1 MTIDPVVLAAE
12 LIACPSVTPAS
23 GEVFDVLERALAP
36 LGFTCHRWVMGE
48 APDGPTE
55 NMVAIRGDGGPHF
68 GFAGHLDVVPPGD
81 GWSVEP
87 FAGEVVDGVLVGRG
101 ANDMKSAIAAYVAA
115 LSRIEQGAGT
125 LSLLITGDEE
135 SYATYGTPRI
145 IDWLNERS
153 IRPDMILI
161 GEPTSVDR
169 LGDTVKIGR
178 RGSVNM
184 WIEVP
189 GVQGHVAYPH
199 RATNPIPPLAR
210 VVAALEAVHLD
221 DGTDVFPPSNLEF
234 TGIDTPTHAS
244 NVIPGCAT
252 AQLNIR
258 FNNLQK
264 GADLVKMVE
273 EIAEREAPGAK
284 IRARISGE
292 AFLTPPG
299 PLYDVIVEAIEEE
312 TGQKPELSTSGGTSD
327 GRFLI
332 QLCPV
337 VDFGLPNATMHKLD
351 EHAAVEDIQALSRI
365 YERIVRKVSLSPHLE
380 GGGIKP
386 RI

>member
-1 MTIDPVVLAAE
+1 MPPVIDAVELARE
-12 LIACPSVTPAS
+12 LIRCPSVTPAR
-23 GEVFDVLERALAP
+23 GEVFDVLERALTG
-36 LGFTCHRWVMGE
+36 LGFTAHRWVMGE

-55 NMVAIRGDGGPHF
+55 NMVAIRGEGGPHF
-68 GFAGHLDVVPPGD
+68 GFAGHLDVVP
-81 GWSVEP
+81 
-87 FAGEVVDGVLVGRG
+87 AGEDWASDPFGAVFEDGMLVGRG

-115 LSRIEQGAGT
+115 LSRLGESNGT

-135 SYATYGTPRI
+135 GYATYGTPRI
-145 IDWLNERS
+145 IDWLNERK

-199 RATNPIPPLAR
+199 RATNPVPPLAR
-210 VVAALEAVHLD
+210 VIAALDALHLD
-221 DGTDVFPPSNLEF
+221 DGTDQFPPSNLEF
-234 TGIDTPTHAS
+234 TAVSTPTAAS
-244 NVIPGCAT
+244 NVIPGSAT

-258 FNNLQK
+258 FNNLQR

-273 EIAEREAPGAK
+273 EIADREAPGAK
-284 IRARISGE
+284 VTARISGE

-299 PLYDVIVEAIEEE
+299 RLFDVVVEAIEEE
-312 TGQKPELSTSGGTSD
+312 TGAKPELSTSGGTSD

-337 VDFGLPNATMHKLD
+337 VDFGLPNATMHKVG
-351 EHAAVEDIQALSRI
+351 ECAAVEDIRALSRI
-365 YERIVRKVSLSPHLE
+365 YERIVRKVL
-380 GGGIKP
+380 G
-386 RI
+386 

>member
-1 MTIDPVVLAAE
+1 MTGQIDPVDLAAR
-12 LIACPSVTPAS
+12 LIRCPSITPAS
-23 GEVFDVLERALAP
+23 GEVFDVLEQVLAP
-36 LGFTCHRWVMGE
+36 MGFEVHRWVMGE

-55 NMVAIRGDGGPHF
+55 NMVAIRGSGNPHF
-68 GFAGHLDVVPPGD
+68 GFAGHLDVVPPGE
-81 GWSVEP
+81 GWSADP
-87 FAGEVVDGVLVGRG
+87 FDATIENGLLVGRG
-101 ANDMKSAIAAYVAA
+101 ANDMKSAIAAFVAA
-115 LSRIEQGAGT
+115 VSRAEQGDGT
-125 LSLLITGDEE
+125 ISLLITGDEE
-135 SYATYGTPRI
+135 GYATYGTPRI
-145 IDWLNERS
+145 IDWLNERN

-199 RATNPIPPLAR
+199 RATNPIGPLAR
-210 VVAALEAVHLD
+210 VIAALDAVHLD

-234 TGIDTPTHAS
+234 TAISTPTSAS
-244 NVIPGCAT
+244 NVIPGSAT

-258 FNNLQK
+258 FNNLHR
-264 GADLVKMVE
+264 GADLVRMVE
-273 EIAEREAPGAK
+273 EVAEREAPGSNV
-284 IRARISGE
+284 RARISGE

-299 PLYDVIVEAIEEE
+299 PLYDIVVAAIEDD
-312 TGQKPELSTSGGTSD
+312 TGLKPELSTSGGTSD

-337 VDFGLPNATMHKLD
+337 VDFGLPNATMHKVG
-351 EHAAVEDIQALSRI
+351 ECAAVEDIQALSRI
-365 YERIVRKVSLSPHLE
+365 YEGVLRKLPTTS
-380 GGGIKP
+380 
-386 RI
+386 

>member
-1 MTIDPVVLAAE
+1 MSVDPIALARQ
-12 LIACPSVTPAS
+12 LINCPSATPAR
-23 GEVFDVLERALAP
+23 GEVFDVLESALNP

-48 APDGPTE
+48 PPDGPTE
-55 NMVAIRGDGGPHF
+55 NMVAIRGSGSPHF
-68 GFAGHLDVVPPGD
+68 GFAGHLDVVPPGE
-81 GWSVEP
+81 GWTSDP
-87 FAGEVVDGVLVGRG
+87 FAADIHDGQLIGRG

-115 LSRIEQGAGT
+115 LSRLGDTGGT

-135 SYATYGTPRI
+135 GYSTWGTPRI
-145 IDWLNERS
+145 IDWLNERD

-184 WIEVP
+184 WIETP

-199 RATNPIPPLAR
+199 RGRNPIPPLAR
-210 VVAALEAVHLD
+210 VIAALDAIHLD
-221 DGTDVFPPSNLEF
+221 DGTDAFPPSNLEF
-234 TGIDTPTHAS
+234 TGIDTPTHVS
-244 NVIPGCAT
+244 NVIPGSAT

-258 FNNLQK
+258 FNNLHK
-264 GADLVKMVE
+264 GADLVHMVE
-273 EIAEREAPGAK
+273 QIAEREAPGTK
-284 IRARISGE
+284 VRARISGE

-299 PLYDVIVEAIEEE
+299 PLYDVVVAAIEEE
-312 TGQKPELSTSGGTSD
+312 TGLAPELSTSGGTSD

-337 VDFGLPNATMHKLD
+337 VDFGLPNATMHKVG
-351 EHAAVEDIQALSRI
+351 ECAAVEDIEALSRI
-365 YERIVRKVSLSPHLE
+365 YERVVRKVL
-380 GGGIKP
+380 G
-386 RI
+386 

>member
-1 MTIDPVVLAAE
+1 MSVDPIALAKA
-12 LIACPSVTPAS
+12 LINVPSETPAR
-23 GEVFDVLERALAP
+23 GEVFDVLQSALEP

-48 APDGPTE
+48 PPDGPTE
-55 NMVAIRGDGGPHF
+55 NMVAIRGQGAPHF
-68 GFAGHLDVVPPGD
+68 GFAGHLDVVPPGE
-81 GWSVEP
+81 GWSGNP
-87 FAGEVVDGVLVGRG
+87 FEARIEDGRLIGRG

-115 LSRIEQGAGT
+115 LSRLGDTRGT

-135 SYATYGTPRI
+135 GFAVYGTPRI

-210 VVAALEAVHLD
+210 VIAALDSVHLD
-221 DGTDVFPPSNLEF
+221 DGTEQFPPSNLEF

-244 NVIPGCAT
+244 NVIPGTAT

-258 FNNLQK
+258 FNNLQR
-264 GADLVKMVE
+264 GADLVRMVE
-273 EIAEREAPGAK
+273 EVAEREAPGSSV
-284 IRARISGE
+284 RARISGE

-299 PLYDVIVEAIEEE
+299 PLYDVVVEAIEEE
-312 TGQKPELSTSGGTSD
+312 TGAKPELSTSGGTSD

-337 VDFGLPNATMHKLD
+337 VDFGLPNATMHKVG
-351 EHAAVEDIQALSRI
+351 ESAAVDDIHALSRI
-365 YERIVRKVSLSPHLE
+365 YERVVRKVV
-380 GGGIKP
+380 G
-386 RI
+386 